1 MLILALTGDGAR
13 LTQMDDIAQNIIS
26 PALSTIS
33 GVAQAQVFGS
43 KTYAVL
49 VEVDPDKL
57 QSRNLSLSDLRDT
70 ITAANDQTPVGTLQN
85 GTQALTVDAKT
96 QRTNADEFKD
106 LIIAGNGNRIV
117 RLSDVATVLD
127 SVENVNQGSWLDE
140 KQAIALAVQ
149 RQPGSNTVAVVD
161 AIRTKLPD
169 IEAALPAQMH
179 ISVVNDASAS
189 IRAAIADVQ
198 KTLAITIGLVILVI
212 YLFLGRFWATM
223 IPGLAVPLSL
233 VATFAGMYALGFSI
247 DNISLLALTLA
258 VGLVVD
264 DAIVMLENIVRRT
277 EEGLSPFQAAIDG
290 SQEVTETIVSMSLS
304 GRRFSSHFAD
314 GWHRRARIE

>member
-1 MLILALTGDGAR
+1 PDNLTTPPSYRKSNPADAPVLILALTGDGAR

-43 KTYAVL
+43 KTYAVR

-127 SVENVNQGSWLDE
+127 SVENVNQGSW
-140 KQAIALAVQ
+140 
-149 RQPGSNTVAVVD
+149 
-161 AIRTKLPD
+161 
-169 IEAALPAQMH
+169 
-179 ISVVNDASAS
+179 
-189 IRAAIADVQ
+189 
-198 KTLAITIGLVILVI
+198 
-212 YLFLGRFWATM
+212 
-223 IPGLAVPLSL
+223 
-233 VATFAGMYALGFSI
+233 
-247 DNISLLALTLA
+247 
-258 VGLVVD
+258 
-264 DAIVMLENIVRRT
+264 
-277 EEGLSPFQAAIDG
+277 
-290 SQEVTETIVSMSLS
+290 
-304 GRRFSSHFAD
+304 
-314 GWHRRARIE
+314 